1 LNRKEKM
8 KKNETSLETTLVHSG
23 IFPDKY
29 NGMINPPVHRAST
42 IIFNS
47 IEDMKN
53 AKFIYGRS
61 GTPTSK
67 EFEDAMTASMPGAFA
82 SVSTC
87 SGLSAINVI
96 LLGIT
101 KPGDH
106 ILVMDNVY
114 GHTKTVCEGVLK
126 KTGVEFEYYPPMIGG
141 DIKNL
146 IKDNTVAI
154 FLEAPGSLTFEI
166 CDIGAIVNAAKSRNI
181 KTIIDNTW
189 ATPVFFNPFE
199 HGFDISVISA
209 SKYIAGHSD
218 AMLGVI
224 TATEETYP
232 LIKDMAMR
240 LGICA
245 GTEELYLG
253 LRGLRTLSARLKEH
267 EAKAMELAQWLEKR
281 PEVKTLLHPAF
292 ASCKGNSNWQK
303 YFKGSSGTFGIILK
317 ETDEKK
323 IAKMVE
329 SFKLFHLG
337 LSWGGFES
345 LCAISQPVRNGTE
358 TIEEGFYLRLHVGF
372 EYIEDMKQDL
382 EEGFKNLK

>member
-1 LNRKEKM
+1 M
-8 KKNETSLETTLVHSG
+8 KKNKENIETNLVHSG
-23 IFPDKY
+23 ISPDKY

-47 IEDMKN
+47 VQEMKN

-67 EFEDAMTASMPGAFA
+67 EFEDAITASMPGAFD

-87 SGLSAINVI
+87 SGLSAINVV
-96 LLGIT
+96 LLGLT
-101 KPGDH
+101 KVGDH

-114 GHTKTVCEGVLK
+114 SHTKTVCEGILK
-126 KTGVEFEYYPPMIGG
+126 RAGVEAEYYSPMIGK

-146 IKDNTVAI
+146 IRENTVAI
-154 FLEAPGSLTFEI
+154 FMEAPGSLTYET
-166 CDIGAIVNAAKSRNI
+166 CDIGAIVKVAKERNI

-189 ATPVFFNPFE
+189 ATPVFLNPFA
-199 HGFDISVISA
+199 HGIDISIISA

-224 TATEETYP
+224 TGTRETYP
-232 LIKDMAMR
+232 LVKDMAMR

-267 EAKAMELAQWLEKR
+267 EAKALALAKWLEKR

-292 ASCKGNSNWQK
+292 ANCPGHKNWKK
-303 YFKGSSGTFGIILK
+303 YFNGSSGTFGILLK
-317 ETDEKK
+317 QTDEKK
-323 IAKMVE
+323 ISKMIKN
-329 SFKLFHLG
+329 FKLFHLG

-345 LCAISQPVRNGTE
+345 LSAISQPVRSCKKDLE
-358 TIEEGFYLRLHVGF
+358 KGFYLRLHVGF
-372 EYIEDMKQDL
+372 EDIEDLKKDL
-382 EEGFKNLK
+382 EESFKHLK